1 MWDSSDDEELSDTLN
16 VTNNSTLP
24 FIRFI
29 VIFLLSWQSIF
40 RMPNSALNVLLKFIS
55 VVLLKLR
62 DITKSNFL
70 TEVADIFPNSL
81 QKAQCFESINRDD
94 FRKLIVCPSCHTT
107 YENDDCFSG
116 HNAPL
121 LYCSYVRYP
130 RHPQVRMRAPCNT
143 RLLKEIR
150 TSSGRA
156 VFRPIKI
163 FCFQSIIDHLRNI
176 VTRPGIFDLFSEWK

>member
-55 VVLLKLR
+55 LVLLKLR

-94 FRKLIVCPSCHTT
+94 FRKFHTT
-107 YENDDCFSG
+107 YENDDCFSS

-156 VFRPIKI
+156 VF
-163 FCFQSIIDHLRNI
+163 
-176 VTRPGIFDLFSEWK
+176 